1 MALAWNL
8 IFSCLIGGFLIF
20 FAIIGIRIANI
31 IDTFSSPGPVAII
44 VIMLLLC
51 CGKPFVL
58 WIVAQPATACRKKT
72 KQHFVW
78 WGFSRHHN
86 GGLWA
91 NISIKSIRFF
101 ECTMTFK
108 MLEFLWRENFW
119 LNLLILLC
127 LDRNC
132 QFKICKFLFF
142 RLFASLELVLLS

>member
-58 WIVAQPATACRKKT
+58 WIVAQSATACRKK
-72 KQHFVW
+72 Q
-78 WGFSRHHN
+78 S
-86 GGLWA
+86 
-91 NISIKSIRFF
+91 NISSD
-101 ECTMTFK
+101 EA
-108 MLEFLWRENFW
+108 FLDIIMEGYE
-119 LNLLILLC
+119 LT
-127 LDRNC
+127 
-132 QFKICKFLFF
+132 
-142 RLFASLELVLLS
+142 LVLSQSVSLNAR